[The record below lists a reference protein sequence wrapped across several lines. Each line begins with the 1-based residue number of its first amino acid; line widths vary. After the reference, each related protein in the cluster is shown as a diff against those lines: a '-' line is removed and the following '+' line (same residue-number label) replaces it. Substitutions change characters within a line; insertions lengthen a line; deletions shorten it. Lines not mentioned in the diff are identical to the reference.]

1 MSGLSAL
8 LANDQMMQK
17 VAVHVAVPEVL
28 LNTFGAGLV
37 LGCASYLLD
46 ASVAKKS
53 PIGGAD
59 PVARMVNASNQ
70 LIMCV
75 GVGGMML
82 LIEQN
87 LVRAVVLFAAMA
99 LVRFRVRVS
108 EKSLSASFFF
118 SVIAGM
124 ATGMG
129 EIELAWIFTSV
140 FMGLSLILSAIFLK
154 LLPNAV
160 SAVTEIAILPKTENV
175 P

>member
-8 LANDQMMQK
+8 LANDQMLQK
-17 VAVHVAVPEVL
+17 VAVHVSVVDVL
-28 LNTFGAGLV
+28 LNTFAAGMV
-37 LGCASYLLD
+37 LGFASYLLD

-53 PIGGAD
+53 PLSAVD
-59 PVARMVNASNQ
+59 PIARMVNASNQ

-129 EIELAWIFTSV
+129 EIQLAWIFTSV
-140 FMGLSLILSAIFLK
+140 FVVLSLVLSAIFLK
-154 LLPNAV
+154 LVPDV
-160 SAVTEIAILPKTENV
+160 VPAVTEIAVVAKSENG
-175 P
+175 

>member
-1 MSGLSAL
+1 MS
-8 LANDQMMQK
+8 D
-17 VAVHVAVPEVL
+17 VL
-28 LNTFGAGLV
+28 VNTFCSGLV
-37 LGCASYLLD
+37 LAFASYLLD
-46 ASVAKKS
+46 TSVAKKS
-53 PIGGAD
+53 LNTGSD

-124 ATGMG
+124 ASGMG
-129 EIELAWIFTSV
+129 EIHLAWVFTSV
-140 FMGLSLILSAIFLK
+140 FVGLSLVLSVIFLR
-154 LLPNAV
+154 LIPGVAPV
-160 SAVTEIAILPKTENV
+160 IAENSPRLNTENGQI
-175 P
+175 